1 LLRHIDT
8 MKTRTDK
15 EQQFLGIVE
24 QCRPLIYKVCWL
36 YTSPGISFDDLYQ
49 EVLINIWQ
57 GMDSFRGDSKMSTW
71 IHRTAINTCISW
83 YRRNSRHCDS
93 MGIDE
98 LPFEPADVPSDINA
112 GEMLELHRL
121 ISMLG
126 PIDKAIITL
135 WLDEKPYEEIA
146 AVMGMSVSNVAVRL
160 HRIKERLSKLADK

>member
-1 LLRHIDT
+1 
-8 MKTRTDK
+8 M
-15 EQQFLGIVE
+15 
-24 QCRPLIYKVCWL
+24 
-36 YTSPGISFDDLYQ
+36 
-49 EVLINIWQ
+49 
-57 GMDSFRGDSKMSTW
+57 
-71 IHRTAINTCISW
+71 
-83 YRRNSRHCDS
+83 
-93 MGIDE
+93 
-98 LPFEPADVPSDINA
+98 PSDINA